1 MPSQVQP
8 EGSFMQAEG
17 ESAPHS
23 VSACAKGLLHV
34 LTITPFYPKVGNESG
49 GCFVAEPLAELSKAG
64 VQSSVFAVEPFYRPK
79 PHTSTSSSPNDAWY
93 RYPALP
99 GGFGLASSG
108 SGLFVRL
115 RAPAEKLHARS
126 PIDVIHAHGA
136 LPCGHAAELLSRHL
150 KIPFV
155 VTVHGLDAFSSRQV
169 SGWPG
174 AKCVRVSR
182 RVYGAARRVIGVSR
196 RVCDVVQDGTGGISA
211 AWVVYNGVD
220 PSLFTPGSDPA
231 QPVLLSVGNLIPTKG
246 HELIVH
252 TLAALLP
259 EFPDLTWEV
268 IGEGPELNRIR
279 ALAERLGVLNSVR
292 FQGRRNR
299 SDVAEACRQCTVFV
313 LPSRYEGLGCVYLEA
328 MASGKVAIGCRGQG
342 IEEIIQH
349 GRNGWL
355 VGPDS
360 VEELAAALS
369 SLLGS
374 RALRESIA
382 AQGRETVLA
391 GFTVRHQAER
401 LAAVYRKS
409 IP

>member
-1 MPSQVQP
+1 
-8 EGSFMQAEG
+8 
-17 ESAPHS
+17 
-23 VSACAKGLLHV
+23 LHL

-64 VQSSVFAVEPFYRPK
+64 VRSTVFAVEPFYRPK
-79 PHTSTSSSPNDAWY
+79 PYKISSSAPSAEWY

-115 RAPAEKLHARS
+115 LAAAEKLHVKS

-136 LPCGHAAELLSRHL
+136 LPCGHAAALLSRHL
-150 KIPFV
+150 KTPFV

-174 AKCVRVSR
+174 AWCVRASR

-196 RVCDVVQDGTGGISA
+196 HVCDEVQEGMGGRSA
-211 AWVVYNGVD
+211 ASVVYNGVD
-220 PSLFTPGSDPA
+220 PALFSPGHDPA
-231 QPVLLSVGNLIPTKG
+231 HPVLLTVGNLIPSKG

-252 TLAALLP
+252 ALAALRP
-259 EFPDLTWEV
+259 EFPEFSWEV

-279 ALAERLGVLNSVR
+279 ALAERLGVLTSIR

-299 SDVAEACRQCTVFV
+299 AEVAEACRQCTAFV

-328 MASGKVAIGCRGQG
+328 MASGKVAIGCVGQG
-342 IEEIIQH
+342 IEEVIRH
-349 GRNGWL
+349 GENGWL
-355 VGPDS
+355 VPPNGREKLIEGLRVLLRDDS
-360 VEELAAALS
+360 RRRQIGAAARETILQS
-369 SLLGS
+369 YTLGYQAQ
-374 RALRESIA
+374 RLMAIYRES
-382 AQGRETVLA
+382 LA
-391 GFTVRHQAER
+391 
-401 LAAVYRKS
+401 
-409 IP
+409 